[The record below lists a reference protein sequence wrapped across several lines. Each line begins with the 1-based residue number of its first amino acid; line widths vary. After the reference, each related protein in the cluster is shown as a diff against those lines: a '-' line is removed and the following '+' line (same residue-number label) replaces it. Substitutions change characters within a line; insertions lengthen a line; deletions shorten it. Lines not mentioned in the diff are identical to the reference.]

1 MFWSL
6 FKIILFI
13 ALIAA
18 LTLIAGTLIEASGGV
33 QITVLG
39 FEFSLA
45 PLQATI
51 LALVLLF
58 LGWVLLKVASFM
70 MAVLRFINGD
80 DTAVS
85 RYFNRNRERKGFQAL
100 SEGMMALASG
110 EGRLALVKAAKA
122 ERYLAQPDLTNLLT
136 AQAAEMVGD
145 RRKAEAVY
153 KQLVQNSA
161 TRFVG
166 VRGIMKQKLAA
177 GDTETALK
185 LAEHAFGL
193 KPGHED
199 TQDVLLKLQASD
211 QDWSGARKTL
221 AAKLKHGNLPRDVHR
236 RRDAV
241 LALSEAYEA
250 LQQDRPEA
258 AHIAAVEAN
267 RLSPDLVPAAVLT
280 ARGHIAQA
288 KTRSA
293 VRVLKKAYEAQ
304 PHPDLAAA
312 FAEIVPDETPAQRI
326 KRFQNLIKAHPDHRE
341 TGLLLAELQITAE
354 NFPAARRA
362 LGRLAEEAPDVRS
375 LTIMAAIER
384 GEGSSDTVV
393 KGWLARAV
401 TAPRGPKWVCDS
413 CNSLSSEW
421 SAVCANCDSFDSQS
435 WRIPSAPTDDL
446 ALGSGM
452 LPLIIGALEDQKD
465 LQDHVSE
472 GEAQSAAFETAED
485 PMEQG
490 IDQAQPAEDKSTSK
504 Q

>member
-1 MFWSL
+1 MLWSL

-13 ALIAA
+13 ACIAA
-18 LTLIAGTLIEASGGV
+18 LTLIAGSLIEASGGV

-45 PLQATI
+45 PLQAVI
-51 LALVLLF
+51 LALVLLL
-58 LGWVLLKVASFM
+58 LGWVLLKLASFM
-70 MAVLRFINGD
+70 VAVLRFINGD

-100 SEGMMALASG
+100 SEGTMALASG

-122 ERYLAQPDLTNLLT
+122 ERYLVQPNLTNLLT

-145 RRKAEAVY
+145 QRKAEAVY
-153 KQLVQNSA
+153 KRLVQNSA

-166 VRGIMKQKLAA
+166 VRGIMKQKLAE

-185 LAEHAFGL
+185 LAKHAFDL
-193 KPGHED
+193 KPSHEE
-199 TQDVLLKLQASD
+199 TQDVLLKLQAID
-211 QDWSGARKTL
+211 EDWSGARKTL
-221 AAKLKHGNLPRDVHR
+221 LAKLKYGNLPRDVHR

-250 LQQDRPEA
+250 LQQDRPDA

-280 ARGHIAQA
+280 AHGYIAQTKA
-288 KTRSA
+288 RSA

-312 FAEIVPDETPAQRI
+312 FAQIVPDETPVQRI
-326 KRFQNLIKAHPDHRE
+326 KRFQSLVKPHPDHRE
-341 TGLLLAELQITAE
+341 TRLLLAELQITAE
-354 NFPAARRA
+354 DFPAARRA
-362 LGRLAEEAPDVRS
+362 LGSLSEEAADVRA

-384 GEGSSDTVV
+384 GEGGSDTVV

-401 TAPRGPKWVCDS
+401 TAPRGPQWVCDNCS
-413 CNSLSSEW
+413 SLSSEW
-421 SAVCANCDSFDSQS
+421 SVVCTNCASFDSQS
-435 WRIPSAPTDDL
+435 WRIPPAPTDYL
-446 ALGSGM
+446 SIGSGM
-452 LPLIIGALEDQKD
+452 LPLIIGALDDQND
-465 LQDHVSE
+465 LQGHVPE
-472 GEAQSAAFETAED
+472 GEAQRPALETEADTTEKVV
-485 PMEQG
+485 
-490 IDQAQPAEDKSTSK
+490 DQAQPAEDKSTSK

>member
-39 FEFSLA
+39 FEFSLS

-250 LQQDRPEA
+250 LQQDRPDA

-304 PHPDLAAA
+304 PHPDLAAT

-326 KRFQNLIKAHPDHRE
+326 KRFQGLIKAHPDHRE

-362 LGRLAEEAPDVRS
+362 IGRLAEKAPDVRS

-485 PMEQG
+485 PMEQS